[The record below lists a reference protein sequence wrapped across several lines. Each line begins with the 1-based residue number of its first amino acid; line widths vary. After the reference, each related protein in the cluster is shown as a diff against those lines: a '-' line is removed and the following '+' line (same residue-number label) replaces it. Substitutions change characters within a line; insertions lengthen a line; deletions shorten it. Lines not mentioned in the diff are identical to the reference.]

1 MDEWVTVLIA
11 AAWLAVFAML
21 VYGVVSGWQRQLR
34 ADAPLPLYRLLAREG
49 FTPARADAALGASEL
64 ARAASRCAACAS
76 RTACETGVL
85 GGWLGRRPAGCPN
98 AALFDRLTDATEEVK
113 P

>member
-1 MDEWVTVLIA
+1 MSEWVAVLIA

-34 ADAPLPLYRLLAREG
+34 EDAPLPLLRLLARDG
-49 FTPARADAALGASEL
+49 ITLARAEAALGASEL
-64 ARAASRCAACAS
+64 ARAASRCAGCAS
-76 RTACETGVL
+76 RTACETGVV

-98 AALFDRLTDATEEVK
+98 AALFDRLTATPER
-113 P
+113 